1 MSDSS
6 IPPQGRIPTGSS
18 GLRASGRPAAGL
30 SSVLRRSLP
39 HLLRLLPLL
48 DGNVGSAV
56 SNLISPPP
64 PPLPPPPPVNLGP
77 IEDGLTALRAESDD
91 LRNQIE
97 EQNATLE
104 RIDGRLVR
112 IEEAAGSN
120 AVAQQEMLKELKA
133 LDGRLED
140 LKAASHRSKRFAIAA
155 LVLLGVT
162 ILLNVLLLYLRRV

>member
-6 IPPQGRIPTGSS
+6 IPPQGRVPVGSS
-18 GLRASGRPAAGL
+18 GLRASRRPATGL

-77 IEDGLTALRAESDD
+77 IKDGLAALKAESGDLRA
-91 LRNQIE
+91 QIL
-97 EQNATLE
+97 EQNASLE
-104 RIDGRLVR
+104 RIEARLAR
-112 IEEAAGSN
+112 IEKAAGSN
-120 AVAQQEMLKELKA
+120 AIAQQDLLKELKA
-133 LDGRLED
+133 VDGRLDE
-140 LKAASHRSKRFAIAA
+140 LKAAGHRSKRFAIAA

-162 ILLNVLLLYLRRV
+162 VLLNILLLCLRRV